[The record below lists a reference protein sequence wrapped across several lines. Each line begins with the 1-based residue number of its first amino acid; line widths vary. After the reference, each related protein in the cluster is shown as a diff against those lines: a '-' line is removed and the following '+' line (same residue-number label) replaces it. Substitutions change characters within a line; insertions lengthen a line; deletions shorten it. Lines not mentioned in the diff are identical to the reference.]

1 MEGLTDKQAVVVE
14 KLIELANA
22 KGEAV
27 TPTEVGTA
35 LNYDYN
41 TASAKCMNAIN
52 AALKKGYI
60 KRVGRGKY
68 VAA

>member
-1 MEGLTDKQAVVVE
+1 MEGLTDKQVVVVE
-14 KLIELANA
+14 KLIELANT

-27 TPTEVGTA
+27 TPTEVGIA
-35 LNYDYN
+35 LEYDYAS
-41 TASAKCMNAIN
+41 ASAKCMNAIN
-52 AALKKGYI
+52 AAIKRGYI